1 MADSE
6 GVPESMIAICISLF
20 QRGYAHGSAG
30 NVSARTAD
38 GYLVTPTRSSLGR
51 LDAARLSRLD
61 AQGRHVAGDP
71 PSKEA
76 PMHLAYYAARPEAN
90 AIVHLHSPFATL
102 LSCLATTDPEDAIP
116 PATPYLW
123 MNVGRVTMTGFAAPG
138 SRDLAQLVTET
149 ALRSKAFLMANH
161 GLLVGGPSLE
171 AAANI
176 AEELERS
183 AEIAVRGGAA
193 LRLISRDALSNLPP
207 A

>member
-1 MADSE
+1 MTEPGALARDM
-6 GVPESMIAICISLF
+6 VAIGLSLF

-30 NVSARTAD
+30 NLSVRLPD

-61 AQGRHVAGDP
+61 AQGRHAAGDP
-71 PSKEA
+71 PSKEV
-76 PMHLAYYAARPEAN
+76 PMHLAYYAARPEAG
-90 AIVHLHSPFATL
+90 AIVHLHSPCATL
-102 LSCLATTDPEDAIP
+102 LSCLATTDTRDAIP

-123 MNVGRVTMTGFAAPG
+123 MNVGRVPMIGYAAPG
-138 SRDLAQLVTET
+138 SRELADMVAET
-149 ALRSKAFLMANH
+149 ARTAKAFLMANH
-161 GLLVGGPSLE
+161 GFLVGGPSLD

-183 AEIAVRGGAA
+183 AEIALRGGSA
-193 LRLISRDALSNLPP
+193 LRLIAPEALSRLPP